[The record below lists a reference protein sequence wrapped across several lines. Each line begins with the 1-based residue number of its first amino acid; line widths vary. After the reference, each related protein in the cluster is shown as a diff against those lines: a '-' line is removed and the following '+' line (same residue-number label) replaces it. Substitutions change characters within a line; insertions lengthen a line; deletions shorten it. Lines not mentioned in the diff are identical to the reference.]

1 METFISFHTCHMPYG
16 AVLFKWSFC
25 LAGGALVKTEKAIK
39 RSKQITKVSRDRLE
53 VAVLV
58 VLTLILL

>member
-1 METFISFHTCHMPYG
+1 MERFCLLS
-16 AVLFKWSFC
+16 LC
-25 LAGGALVKTEKAIK
+25 LAGGALVKTKKAIK
-39 RSKQITKVSRDRLE
+39 RSKQITEVSRDRLE